1 MKLFSI
7 LQHAIAFQ
15 WPYRDGITINQ
26 TIELSQDPD
35 DSSLVRLRATPPV
48 SSEGSG
54 EVADGSEALEIEFDR
69 NGRERS
75 RRLWP
80 MKYPAWDKRDAAD
93 IDKAMAEAEEK
104 AAIAVEAAKQE
115 TSSKEEPD
123 ELDALSKP
131 KAKKSK

>member
-1 MKLFSI
+1 MRLFSI
-7 LQHAIAFQ
+7 LQQPLTLQ

-26 TIELSQDPD
+26 TVELSQDPD
-35 DSSLVRLRATPPV
+35 DTSILRLRATPPV

-93 IDKAMAEAEEK
+93 IDKAMVEAEER
-104 AAIAVEAAKQE
+104 AAVVTEAAKQE
-115 TSSKEEPD
+115 PAADPD

-131 KAKKSK
+131 KAKKAK